1 MSSTSPA
8 LRVLRVIASPRGMAS
23 ESRRLSEQVLE
34 ALALQ
39 APGRPIELTDLDTNA
54 LPAIDAAYAAT
65 LASPA
70 DPDDAPAPD
79 TALHRS
85 DALIAQLDAA
95 DVVLIA
101 TPMHNFTLPSAL
113 KAWIDHIVRVR
124 ITFKI
129 TAQGKV
135 GALRDRPVYVAIS
148 CGGFIS
154 GERGKQ
160 PDFLRPYLQH
170 TLATIGLHDLHFVT
184 VEGTA
189 VGDAALQSG
198 RQLASGAISALFASD
213 APARADLSLRDTNP
227 HGGQAITQSAEA
239 AADALI

>member
-1 MSSTSPA
+1 MSSFLPA
-8 LRVLRVIASPRGMAS
+8 LRVLRIIASPRGMAS
-23 ESRRLSEQVLE
+23 ESRRLSQQMLN

-39 APGRPIELTDLDTNA
+39 APGRPIQLTDLDANA
-54 LPAIDAAYAAT
+54 LPAIDATYAAT
-65 LASPA
+65 LASIA
-70 DPDDAPAPD
+70 DPDDAPVPD
-79 TALHRS
+79 SALHRS
-85 DALIAQLDAA
+85 DALIAQLNAA

-124 ITFKI
+124 ISFHI

-154 GERGKQ
+154 GDRARQ

-198 RQLASGAISALFASD
+198 RQLASDAIAALFATD
-213 APARADLSLRDTNP
+213 ASALAHS
-227 HGGQAITQSAEA
+227 GQALTQSAPA
-239 AADALI
+239 PALP